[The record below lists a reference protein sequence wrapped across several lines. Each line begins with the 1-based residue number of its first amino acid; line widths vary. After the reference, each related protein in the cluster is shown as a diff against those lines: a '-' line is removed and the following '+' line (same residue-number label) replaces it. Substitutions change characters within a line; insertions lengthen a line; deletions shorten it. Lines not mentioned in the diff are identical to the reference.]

1 MKIRTMLVGAGA
13 ALALA
18 AGLAGL
24 SGTASAEPKKPAVV
38 PAAAPSA
45 VPSAV
50 PSAAPSAAPSPAP
63 AESRP
68 EVERTA
74 GPKEPVAVKPRYTG

>member
-24 SGTASAEPKKPAVV
+24 SGTASAEPRKPAVV
-38 PAAAPSA
+38 PAAA
-45 VPSAV
+45 PSAV

-63 AESRP
+63 AEGRP

>member
-13 ALALA
+13 ALAVA

-45 VPSAV
+45 VPSA
-50 PSAAPSAAPSPAP
+50 APSAAPSPAP
-63 AESRP
+63 TESRP